1 MIEYVTRRLLMM
13 IPILLG
19 VSLVVFVLIRLV
31 PGDPVILLAGEDATP
46 EAIRS
51 LRQQWGLDQP
61 LYVQYLTF
69 LWNLLRGNLG
79 TSIRSGRP
87 VADEILDRCLNTVNL
102 ACLSL
107 AIALSIGIL
116 AGVASGTHPYTKMD
130 NLSMLVALFGLS
142 APAFWLG
149 LMLMWLFAVYLSL
162 LPAVGVGTIGH
173 LVLPSITL
181 GAAVAAAVAR
191 QTRSGILEVMRQDY
205 VRTARS
211 KGLPENTVVWKH
223 VLKNAMI
230 PVVTVAGIF
239 FGGMLGGSIVVETVF
254 AYPGLGKLLIDSISS
269 RDYPVVQGLILIY
282 AAVFSLV
289 NLVVDLSYTYLDPR
303 IRYE

>member
-19 VSLVVFVLIRLV
+19 VSLIVFVLIRLV
-31 PGDPVILLAGEDATP
+31 PGDPVVLLAGEDATP

-51 LRQQWGLDQP
+51 LREQWGLDKP

-69 LWNLLRGNLG
+69 LWNLLRGDMG

-87 VADEILDRCLNTVNL
+87 VADEISDRYLNTVNL
-102 ACLSL
+102 ACLSS

-116 AGVASGTHPYTKMD
+116 AGVASGTRPYTMMD

-162 LPAVGVGTIGH
+162 LPAVGVGTMSH
-173 LVLPSITL
+173 LVLPSVTL
-181 GAAVAAAVAR
+181 GAAVAASVAR

-211 KGLPENTVVWKH
+211 KGLPENTVIWKH

-254 AYPGLGKLLIDSISS
+254 SYPGLGKLLIDSISS

-282 AAVFSLV
+282 AVVFSLV
-289 NLVVDLSYTYLDPR
+289 NLAVDVSYSYLDPR

>member
-1 MIEYVTRRLLMM
+1 VIEYVTRRLLMM

-31 PGDPVILLAGEDATP
+31 PGDPVVLLAGEDATP

-51 LRQQWGLDQP
+51 LREQWGLDKP
-61 LYVQYLTF
+61 LHVQYLTF
-69 LWNLLRGNLG
+69 LWNLLRGDVG

-87 VADEILDRCLNTVNL
+87 VVEEISDRYLNTVNL
-102 ACLSL
+102 ACLSS

-116 AGVASGTHPYTKMD
+116 AGVASGTRPYTMMD

-173 LVLPSITL
+173 LVLPSVTL
-181 GAAVAAAVAR
+181 GAAVAASVAR

-211 KGLPENTVVWKH
+211 KGLPENIVIWKH

-254 AYPGLGKLLIDSISS
+254 SYPGLGKLLIDSISS

-282 AAVFSLV
+282 AVVFSLV
-289 NLVVDLSYTYLDPR
+289 NLAVDMSYSYLDPR

>member
-1 MIEYVTRRLLMM
+1 VIEYVTRRLLMM

-31 PGDPVILLAGEDATP
+31 PGDPVVLLAGEDATP
-46 EAIRS
+46 DAIRS
-51 LRQQWGLDQP
+51 LREQWGLDKP

-69 LWNLLRGNLG
+69 LWNLLCGDMG

-87 VADEILDRCLNTVNL
+87 VAEEISDRYLNTVNL
-102 ACLSL
+102 ACLSS

-116 AGVASGTHPYTKMD
+116 AGVASGTRPYTKMD

-162 LPAVGVGTIGH
+162 LPAVGVGTISH
-173 LVLPSITL
+173 LVLPSVTL
-181 GAAVAAAVAR
+181 GAAVAASVAR

-211 KGLPENTVVWKH
+211 KGLPENIVIWKH

-254 AYPGLGKLLIDSISS
+254 SYPGLGKLLIDSISS

-282 AAVFSLV
+282 AVVFSLV
-289 NLVVDLSYTYLDPR
+289 NLVVDLSYSYLDPR

>member
-31 PGDPVILLAGEDATP
+31 PGDPIVLLAGEDANP

-51 LRQQWGLDQP
+51 LREQWGLDKP

-69 LWNLLRGNLG
+69 LWNLLRGDMG
-79 TSIRSGRP
+79 TSIRSGRS
-87 VADEILDRCLNTVNL
+87 VADEISDRYLNTVNL

-116 AGVASGTHPYTKMD
+116 AGVASGTRPYTKMD

-162 LPAVGVGTIGH
+162 LPAVGVGTISH
-173 LVLPSITL
+173 LVLPSVTL
-181 GAAVAAAVAR
+181 GAAVAASVAR

-211 KGLPENTVVWKH
+211 KGLPENTVIWKH

-254 AYPGLGKLLIDSISS
+254 SYPGLGKLLIDSISS

-282 AAVFSLV
+282 AVVFSLV
-289 NLVVDLSYTYLDPR
+289 NLVVDLTYSYLDPR

>member
-1 MIEYVTRRLLMM
+1 MM

-19 VSLVVFVLIRLV
+19 VSLIVFVLIRLV
-31 PGDPVILLAGEDATP
+31 PGDPVVLLAGEDATP

-51 LRQQWGLDQP
+51 LREQWGLDKP

-69 LWNLLRGNLG
+69 LWNLLRGDMG

-87 VADEILDRCLNTVNL
+87 VADEISDRYLNTVNL
-102 ACLSL
+102 ACLSS

-116 AGVASGTHPYTKMD
+116 AGVASGTRPYTMMD

-162 LPAVGVGTIGH
+162 LPAVGVGTMSH
-173 LVLPSITL
+173 LVLPSVTL
-181 GAAVAAAVAR
+181 GAAVAASVAR

-211 KGLPENTVVWKH
+211 KGLPENTVIWKH

-254 AYPGLGKLLIDSISS
+254 SYPGLGKLLIDSISS

-282 AAVFSLV
+282 AVVFSLV
-289 NLVVDLSYTYLDPR
+289 NLAVDVSYSYLDPR